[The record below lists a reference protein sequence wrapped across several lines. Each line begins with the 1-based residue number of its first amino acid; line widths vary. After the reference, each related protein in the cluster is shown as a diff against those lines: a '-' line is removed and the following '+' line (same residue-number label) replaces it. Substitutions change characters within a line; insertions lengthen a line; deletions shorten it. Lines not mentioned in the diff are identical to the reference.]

1 MNRTGLLCSLLFS
14 VQIGLF
20 VRNAPN
26 TDFTFRSL
34 TLRFSEVFFLVML
47 INEQD

>member
-1 MNRTGLLCSLLFS
+1 MNRKKLLGSSLFS

-20 VRNAPN
+20 VRNARN

-34 TLRFSEVFFLVML
+34 TLRFSEVFF
-47 INEQD
+47 

>member
-1 MNRTGLLCSLLFS
+1 MNRKGLLGSLLFS

-34 TLRFSEVFFLVML
+34 TLRFSEVFFSVKL